1 MNLEIDI
8 SEITRFGKR
17 LQNYDQLETALMT
30 ATQEIAKVLH
40 KELLK
45 RSPVDTGNLRKMWSA
60 GDNLLFYVDRV
71 PDGFEV
77 TLVNEARNEDGYKYP
92 WVVNYG
98 YRAVNGRWVMGQFFV
113 ENSVA
118 AVEQVAKK
126 YIRKELAKWFMA
138 CVNGK

>member
-8 SEITRFGKR
+8 SEITNFGKR
-17 LQNYDQLETALMT
+17 LQNYDKLETALMT
-30 ATQEIAKVLH
+30 ATQEIARVVH

-45 RSPVDTGNLRKMWSA
+45 RSPVETGNLRKMWSA
-60 GDNLLFYVDRV
+60 GDNLLFYVDRK

-77 TLVNEARNEDGYKYP
+77 VLVNEAKNDKGYKYP

-98 YRAVNGRWVMGQFFV
+98 HRAVNGRWVMGKFFV

-118 AVEQVAKK
+118 ASEKVAKK
-126 YIRKELAKWFMA
+126 IIRKELAKWFMG
-138 CVNGK
+138 CINGK